1 MFLACMAIRLNLI
14 RLIWASLIA
23 CMGNFR
29 GDPLS
34 TEPAYA
40 ENRVG
45 TYNVPPGSSANPYGE
60 ARRAEFD
67 GTDGRGTKVSF
78 KNLHTL
84 VVYR

>member
-1 MFLACMAIRLNLI
+1 
-14 RLIWASLIA
+14 
-23 CMGNFR
+23 MGNFR

-67 GTDGRGTKVSF
+67 GTGGTDGRTDGRGTKVSF